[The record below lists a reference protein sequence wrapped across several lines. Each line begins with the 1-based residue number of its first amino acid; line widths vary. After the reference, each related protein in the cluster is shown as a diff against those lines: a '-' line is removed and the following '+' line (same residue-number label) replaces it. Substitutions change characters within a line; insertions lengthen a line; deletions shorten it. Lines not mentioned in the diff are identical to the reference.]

1 MLTWIGCIAAH
12 HRASSRH
19 RVLYRTSHVN
29 VLWIFPASNCI
40 HSLSIVCF
48 RNLFFALTL
57 WRSRSR
63 KSSSPF
69 CAANRP
75 FLNVLNKSLIVN
87 VSPSRRRLWSL
98 PPDSSILSRLR
109 PSFRSLRA
117 SRSSSDILSLF
128 RSLVLRPRAFFT
140 LSTSSSTFCNGV
152 RLIWIG
158 RK

>member
-1 MLTWIGCIAAH
+1 MFVII
-12 HRASSRH
+12 
-19 RVLYRTSHVN
+19 
-29 VLWIFPASNCI
+29 
-40 HSLSIVCF
+40 
-48 RNLFFALTL
+48 LTL

-69 CAANRP
+69 CAGNRS

-98 PPDSSILSRLR
+98 PPDSSIRSRLR
-109 PSFRSLRA
+109 PNLRSLRA
-117 SRSSSDILSLF
+117 SRSSSDSLSLF

-152 RLIWIG
+152 RLMFIG
-158 RK
+158 EIYGKRNPKSQWSDFVYTYIRTQNGKQNKNSLQVS